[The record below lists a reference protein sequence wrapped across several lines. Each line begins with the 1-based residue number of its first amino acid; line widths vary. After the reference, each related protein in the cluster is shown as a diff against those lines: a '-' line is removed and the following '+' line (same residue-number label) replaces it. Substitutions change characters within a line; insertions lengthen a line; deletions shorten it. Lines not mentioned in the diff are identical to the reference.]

1 MYPFD
6 FKLSRPNSKVKEG
19 LSSYTLREMSVF
31 KELDHPNIIK
41 LKEIIIRE
49 QIYLVFEYMNRDL
62 KNMIDDLKTNE
73 VLKPRI
79 IKVQPIFLLHIHFK
93 EFPSQ
98 GLSLFSEIKHFLS
111 LIITRILLD
120 SETQPSGSLRCG

>member
-98 GLSLFSEIKHFLS
+98 E
-111 LIITRILLD
+111 
-120 SETQPSGSLRCG
+120 